1 MPASVCMT
9 EKSCPWVAV
18 SIACVADTRRRLM
31 RLVFVCLPSGSLFR
45 DVCSPVF
52 LCLFHSPPDS
62 EAPDWAI
69 KCAGFPCHGIY
80 AAQFHVFFTSLK
92 CSRGCLVLLGRKPFI
107 NSPGP
112 SRMQPSSI
120 WLMWPRQWRCHSQ
133 RRANMLSMFVDFRT
147 SELGTLFSLWIH
159 RMHCRHLRWKFSLMP
174 HVVGRG
180 FTAIKNDCRLYPS
193 IAMFWG
199 VIFTPCHDLHLL

>member
-69 KCAGFPCHGIY
+69 KWAEFSCHGIY
-80 AAQFHVFFTSLK
+80 AAQFHVFFTYIFK
-92 CSRGCLVLLGRKPFI
+92 VQPWVLGLA
-107 NSPGP
+107 
-112 SRMQPSSI
+112 
-120 WLMWPRQWRCHSQ
+120 WSQ
-133 RRANMLSMFVDFRT
+133 ALHQLARSFKDAAKFHLTDVAKTMNVPLTKKGKRAVHVCGFQD
-147 SELGTLFSLWIH
+147 LWIGH
-159 RMHCRHLRWKFSLMP
+159 F
-174 HVVGRG
+174 V
-180 FTAIKNDCRLYPS
+180 
-193 IAMFWG
+193 
-199 VIFTPCHDLHLL
+199 